1 MATDATPSEMAPEGD
16 PASTDGIHENPSL
29 RPLLIV
35 AVVLLVSLWLVGEAW
50 AHTLGSAGGCG
61 GG

>member
-1 MATDATPSEMAPEGD
+1 MTTDATPSEMAPEGD

-29 RPLLIV
+29 RPLLIA
-35 AVVLLVSLWLVGEAW
+35 AVILLVSLWLVGEAW
-50 AHTLGSAGGCG
+50 AHTLGSAGCG